1 MRTSLKWAVILAL
14 LGGVLTTL
22 AFVGAFTYAQ
32 TQTFSTTVNVPNEV
46 AQQAVRAGFPAG
58 SQAAQMAAPAGT
70 VAVQQPWFSQKIF
83 FFHVPIAVA
92 SLLVFTIAAVFSVLF
107 LVKRKKSYDTRS
119 RIAMEATLV
128 FIIGTMISGDLWTRA
143 SWGVWWEW
151 EPRLTTYAIMT
162 LLVIAY
168 FVLRNSI
175 EDEERRATY
184 AAVFSIFAWIDAP
197 VTFLVTRLMP
207 SQHPALTGLVT
218 NNLIPFMVGMAG
230 MCMLGYAIYE
240 LRFNEEHLRERI
252 AVLKDDLEG

>member
-1 MRTSLKWAVILAL
+1 MKTSLKWAVVLAV

-22 AFVGAFTYAQ
+22 AFLGAFYYARV
-32 TQTFSTTVNVPNEV
+32 QTFSTTVPV
-46 AQQAVRAGFPAG
+46 AREIALPAVKAGFPAPPE
-58 SQAAQMAAPAGT
+58 SQASAPAGT
-70 VAVQQPWFSQKIF
+70 VAVRRPWFSQKIF

-92 SLLVFTIAAVFSVLF
+92 SLLVFTIAAIFSVLF

-119 RIAMEATLV
+119 RIAMEATLI
-128 FIIGTMISGDLWTRA
+128 FIVGTMISGDLWTRA

-168 FVLRNSI
+168 FVLRNSV

-197 VTFLVTRLMP
+197 ITFMITRIMP
-207 SQHPALTGLVT
+207 SQHPALAAMETS
-218 NNLIPFMVGMAG
+218 NLIPFMVGMAG
-230 MCMLGYAIYE
+230 MCMLGFAIYE
-240 LRFNEEHLRERI
+240 LRFNEEHLRERL
-252 AVLKDDLEG
+252 AALKDDLEG

>member
-1 MRTSLKWAVILAL
+1 MKTSLKWATVLAII
-14 LGGVLTTL
+14 GGVLTTL
-22 AFVGAFTYAQ
+22 AFVGAFTYARV
-32 TQTFSTTVNVPNEV
+32 QTFSTTVPVSPEV
-46 AQQAVRAGFPAG
+46 ARQAVKAGFPAPPEA
-58 SQAAQMAAPAGT
+58 QASTPAGK
-70 VAVQQPWFSQKIF
+70 VAVRQPWFSQKIF

-107 LVKRKKSYDTRS
+107 LVKRKQSYDTRA

-168 FVLRNSI
+168 FVLRNSV

-197 VTFLVTRLMP
+197 VTFLITRIMP
-207 SQHPALTGLVT
+207 SQHPALTGLET
-218 NNLIPFMVGMAG
+218 SNLIPFMVGMAG
-230 MCMLGYAIYE
+230 MCMLGFAIYE
-240 LRFNEEHLRERI
+240 LRFNEEHLRGRI
-252 AVLKDDLEG
+252 AALKDDLER